1 MQGKGLL
8 TGLSV
13 TLRHF
18 FGRKET
24 VQYPEEKLPM
34 SDLFRGGRLV
44 LNEKK
49 CIGCKLCAMSCPNA
63 ALALTVE
70 VDDQKK
76 RHMKKYVHKSG
87 RCLYCNFCVEA
98 CPTKAISWDKNYE
111 NACYYKEDLTY
122 DAVAR
127 NKEGINNEQ

>member
-18 FGRKET
+18 FNKKET
-24 VQYPEEKLPM
+24 VQYPEEKLVM
-34 SDLFRGGRLV
+34 NDLFRGGRLI

-49 CIGCKLCAMSCPNA
+49 CISCKLCSMACPNE

-70 VDDQKK
+70 IDEQKK

-98 CPTKAISWDKNYE
+98 CPTKAITWDKNYE
-111 NACYYKEDLTY
+111 IACYHAEELTY
-122 DAVAR
+122 DAVTR
-127 NKEGINNEQ
+127 NKEDENNEY